1 VLEIGYR
8 KKWLNDLAS
17 MGLADYW
24 QKIIR
29 ANAES
34 IDVRGLEAISVRLFF
49 CQ

>member
-1 VLEIGYR
+1 MRVG

-17 MGLADYW
+17 MSLADLF

-34 IDVRGLEAISVRLFF
+34 FYGIGFEAISVRLFF

>member
-1 VLEIGYR
+1 MRVE
-8 KKWLNDLAS
+8 KKWLNALAR
-17 MGLADYW
+17 MGLADLF

-34 IDVRGLEAISVRLFF
+34 FYGTGFGAQSVRLFF